1 MASAWDWSSSR
12 RALFCLI
19 FVFIAAH
26 KGLKIRANE
35 PGELRVWVEVVLSCA
50 SVGVAIAQMFNV
62 VQVFKVRKTTQFRI
76 CLGMFNSV
84 CFIFSDF

>member
-1 MASAWDWSSSR
+1 M
-12 RALFCLI
+12 I

-50 SVGVAIAQMFNV
+50 SVGVAIVQMFNV
-62 VQVFKVRKTTQFRI
+62 VHSDPRGAPYVAGILVLLGLSGLQFVVLAVDSISRER
-76 CLGMFNSV
+76 
-84 CFIFSDF
+84 